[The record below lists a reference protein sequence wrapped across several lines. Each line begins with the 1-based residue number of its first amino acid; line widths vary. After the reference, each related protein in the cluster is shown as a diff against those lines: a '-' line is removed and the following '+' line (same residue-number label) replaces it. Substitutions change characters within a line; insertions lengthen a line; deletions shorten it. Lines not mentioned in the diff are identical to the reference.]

1 MNQPLIP
8 KVSVIVPVYKVE
20 AYLQECIDSILAQT
34 FTDFELILVNDGSPD
49 NCGAIC
55 DQNASRDSRIRVIHQ
70 ENQGVT
76 RARANGVAAAK
87 GEFINFVD
95 SDDTIPPHSLATL
108 AAHAD
113 GATDIVLGKREKNRG
128 YGQYPPPGEISH
140 DKYREY
146 TITASMLGGGPVA
159 RLYRKSLFGDDVF
172 LIPPEVRNGEDH
184 IMNILIAYKVQGRI
198 YNIDTVVYDYRCNP
212 DSTSHLCATPECIAA
227 YQTYRLAAIPPQD
240 IEKFLP
246 LGLADHLFHL
256 WINATNHRI
265 RIPKSTLAAQRQLL
279 SFKKYSSIKFPTHLA
294 ILLYCN
300 NPIIRAIIITI
311 RRLTNYL
318 RKKLNFSQA
327 SEKD

>member
-1 MNQPLIP
+1 MAQI
-8 KVSVIVPVYKVE
+8 SVIVPVYNVE
-20 AYLQECIDSILAQT
+20 RYLHRCIDSVLGQS
-34 FTDFELILVNDGSPD
+34 FRDFELILVDDGSPD

-55 DQNASRDSRIRVIHQ
+55 DQNAARDSRIRVIHQ

-113 GATDIVLGKREKNRG
+113 GATDIVLGKYQGGKC
-128 YGQYPPPGEISH
+128 PDAGEIPI
-140 DKYREY
+140 DKYRE
-146 TITASMLGGGPVA
+146 ITVSHTAINACPYA
-159 RLYRKSLFGDDVF
+159 RLFRRSLFDSKTFDTPAHVKY
-172 LIPPEVRNGEDH
+172 GEDH
-184 IMNILIAYKVQGRI
+184 VMNIHLAYKAQGRI
-198 YNIDTVVYDYRCNP
+198 YSTNTIVYYYRSNADGAATTCK
-212 DSTSHLCATPECIAA
+212 TPEYIAA

-246 LGLADHLFHL
+246 QGLADHLFHL
-256 WINATNHRI
+256 WINVSINRI

-318 RKKLNFSQA
+318 RKKLNFS
-327 SEKD
+327 

>member
-55 DQNASRDSRIRVIHQ
+55 DQNAARDSRIRVIHQ

-95 SDDTIPPHSLATL
+95 SDDTIPTHSLATL

-113 GATDIVLGKREKNRG
+113 GATDIVLGKYQGGKC
-128 YGQYPPPGEISH
+128 PDAGEIPI
-140 DKYREY
+140 DKYREITVTCS
-146 TITASMLGGGPVA
+146 TIHGGPYA
-159 RLYRKSLFGDDVF
+159 RLFRRTLFDNKVF
-172 LIPPEVRNGEDH
+172 ATPTCVRYGEDH
-184 IMNILIAYKVQGRI
+184 VMNIHLAYKAQGRI
-198 YNIDTVVYDYRCNP
+198 YSTNTTVYYYRSNADGAATTCK
-212 DSTSHLCATPECIAA
+212 TPEYIAA

-240 IEKFLP
+240 IENFLP
-246 LGLADHLFHL
+246 QGLADHLFHL

-279 SFKKYSSIKFPTHLA
+279 SFKKYSSIKFPTPLA

-300 NPIIRAIIITI
+300 NPIIRAITITI
-311 RRLTNYL
+311 RNLAHRIL
-318 RKKLNFSQA
+318 KKRQSLPG
-327 SEKD
+327 K

>member
-1 MNQPLIP
+1 MNPPLI
-8 KVSVIVPVYKVE
+8 SVVVPVYKVE
-20 AYLQECIDSILAQT
+20 AYLQECIDSILAQS
-34 FTDFELILVNDGSPD
+34 FTDFELILVDDGSPD
-49 NCGAIC
+49 NSGSIC
-55 DQNASRDSRIRVIHQ
+55 DENATRDSRICVIHQ

-113 GATDIVLGKREKNRG
+113 GATDIILGKYQGGKCP
-128 YGQYPPPGEISH
+128 QAGEIPL
-140 DKYREY
+140 DKYRE
-146 TITASMLGGGPVA
+146 ITASASTINGCPYA
-159 RLYRKSLFGDDVF
+159 RLFRRSLFDNKTFDTPAHVKY
-172 LIPPEVRNGEDH
+172 GEDH
-184 IMNILIAYKVQGRI
+184 VMNIHLAYKARGRI
-198 YNIDTVVYDYRCNP
+198 YNTDAVVYNYRDNP
-212 DSTSHLCATPECIAA
+212 DGAATTCRTPECIAA

-246 LGLADHLFHL
+246 QGLADHLFHL

-300 NPIIRAIIITI
+300 NPIIRAIVIT
-311 RRLTNYL
+311 L
-318 RKKLNFSQA
+318 RKMAHAFMK
-327 SEKD
+327 K